1 MFSEGFQR
9 VYEGLKTLEAELVV
23 RIYQV
28 GKRLH
33 RGFRRVH
40 SSWGCIDMTKLLV
53 SSLITPKKSPA

>member
-28 GKRLH
+28 GKRVQ

-40 SSWGCIDMTKLLV
+40 NS
-53 SSLITPKKSPA
+53 